1 MMYTVFISV
10 GERNR
15 IVDVKS
21 SAFLEDTAGFI
32 PIARGEG
39 DRYLHAGGY
48 FPGGLMDERGV
59 YRYAFTNNAVV
70 ELTQAEL
77 DADYARMESVPQGK
91 SDRERIEELE
101 AQGEMLTQCLLEVSE
116 IIYA

>member
-1 MMYTVFISV
+1 MYTVYIKIND
-10 GERNR
+10 RRR
-15 IVDVKS
+15 IVDVAS
-21 SAFLEDTAGFI
+21 SAFLTDADDWI
-32 PIARGEG
+32 PIARGNG
-39 DRYLHAGGY
+39 DRYMHAGGY